1 MFRGSTMLMRIT
13 AVIVAALSF
22 SACQA
27 VGQAPSNQ
35 SDGDESASETVPVT
49 ASGFIEAEEVN
60 VVSEVS
66 GRVVEVL
73 ADEADEVTNGQ
84 VLVRLDGGLLQAQRA
99 QAQAAVEVAQA
110 NLEQL
115 LAGASDEEIAAAE
128 AALEEAE
135 ATLAGTQWSYSQA
148 ASTVANPHGIDVQ
161 ITSAETALGLAE
173 QQIELLRAQLE
184 QERMHLDWL
193 NHTDPID
200 NLAIEFQE
208 YTVQIAESNLRAA
221 EAQYQGAQHELE
233 LLQAQRERPLQEMLQ
248 REQIYRQIGIA
259 EGQVA
264 LQQAH
269 LELVQNGAR
278 GEEIAIAEGQVGL
291 AEAQVG
297 LIDAQ
302 LAQLTLIA
310 PLDGTITTRTVEPGE
325 TASPGVPLLTI
336 ANLNVLKLVVY
347 IPETQFGRIQLGA
360 PVEVSVDAYPNQTFE
375 GMVVNIAGKAEFTP
389 QNVQT
394 DEERVNLVFAV
405 KVQIDNVEGLL
416 RPGMP
421 ADATFEE

>member
-1 MFRGSTMLMRIT
+1 
-13 AVIVAALSF
+13 VIVTALAV
-22 SACQA
+22 SACA
-27 VGQAPSNQ
+27 TPGGAAPGQTG
-35 SDGDESASETVPVT
+35 GDEAGARPEPVE

-66 GRVVEVL
+66 GRVAEVL
-73 ADEADEVTNGQ
+73 ADEADEVVDGQ
-84 VLVRLDGGLLQAQRA
+84 VLVRLDDGLLQAQRE

-110 NLEQL
+110 DLEQL
-115 LAGASDEEIAAAE
+115 VAGASDEEIAAAQ
-128 AALEEAE
+128 AALDEAE
-135 ATLAGTQWSYSQA
+135 ARLAGTQWSYSQA

-173 QQIELLRAQLE
+173 QQIEMVRAQLE

-193 NHTDPID
+193 NHTDPRD
-200 NLAIEFQE
+200 ELAIEFQE

-233 LLQAQRERPLQEMLQ
+233 MLQAQRERPLQEMLQ
-248 REQIYRQIGIA
+248 RDQIYRQIGIA
-259 EGQVA
+259 EGQVT
-264 LQQAH
+264 LQQAQ

-278 GEEIAIAEGQVGL
+278 GEEIAIARAQVAL

-302 LAQLTLIA
+302 LDQLTLFA
-310 PLDGTITTRTVEPGE
+310 PLDGTITTRAIEPGE

-336 ANLNVLKLVVY
+336 ADLDVLKLVVY
-347 IPETQFGRIQLGA
+347 IPETQFGRVQLGA
-360 PVEVSVDAYPNQTFE
+360 PVAVSVDAYPGETFMGE
-375 GMVVNIAGKAEFTP
+375 VVNIAREAEFTP

-394 DEERVNLVFAV
+394 EEERVNLVFAV
-405 KVQIDNVEGLL
+405 EVQIENEEGLL